1 MTCWRVFNGV
11 AAARHE
17 LPRRQSSRGL
27 SMNDLTL
34 RRTILDELEFLP
46 HIDAAAIGVTIENGV
61 VVLSG
66 HVKTFAEKIAAERAV
81 KSVKGVRAVAEE
93 LDVRV
98 PSELYIDDSVI
109 ASRCLD
115 LIHWNSAS
123 PEQAIQIKVQQG
135 WVTLE
140 GDVEWQYQKE
150 AAQKAINTLA
160 GIAGLDNLLIVKPES
175 VALDIKTLIDQALA
189 RSSELDASKIR
200 VTAEGNQVTLEGYV
214 HRWRERKAVE
224 HAAWAVPGV
233 KNVDNHL
240 LIN

>member
-1 MTCWRVFNGV
+1 M
-11 AAARHE
+11 
-17 LPRRQSSRGL
+17 S
-27 SMNDLTL
+27 DLTL

-46 HIDAAAIGVTIENGV
+46 HIDAGAIGVTIDNGV

-81 KSVKGVRAVAEE
+81 KSVRGVRAVAEE
-93 LDVRV
+93 LEVRV
-98 PSELYIDDSVI
+98 PSDLYIDDSVI

-115 LIHWNSAS
+115 LIRWNAIS
-123 PEQAIQIKVQQG
+123 PDLAVQVKVQQG

-160 GIAGLDNLLIVKPES
+160 GVAGLDNRLIVKPK
-175 VALDIKTLIDQALA
+175 VAALDIKTLIEQALA

-200 VTAEGNQVTLEGYV
+200 VTAEGNQVKLEGYV

-224 HAAWAVPGV
+224 HAAWAVAGV

>member
-1 MTCWRVFNGV
+1 M
-11 AAARHE
+11 
-17 LPRRQSSRGL
+17 S
-27 SMNDLTL
+27 DLTL

-81 KSVKGVRAVAEE
+81 KSVKGVKAVAVE
-93 LDVRV
+93 LEVRV
-98 PSELYIDDSVI
+98 PSSLYIDDSVI

-115 LIHWNSAS
+115 LIGWNTIS
-123 PEQAIQIKVQQG
+123 PDQAIQVKVQHG
-135 WVTLE
+135 RVTLE
-140 GDVEWQYQKE
+140 GDVQWQYQKE

-160 GIAGLDNLLIVKPES
+160 GVTGFDNRLIVRPEN
-175 VALDIKTLIDQALA
+175 ACLDIKTLIEQALA

-200 VTAEGNQVTLEGYV
+200 VTAEGNQVRLEGYV
-214 HRWRERKAVE
+214 HRWRERQAVE